1 MAATCDAPLLSRLAD
16 YAVAIASA
24 DEKQLAVQESALYRA
39 GLRQFAVRTAVARSV
54 LLLEA
59 GEARAAL
66 EHADSAWSQAGLR
79 GRDLCGLF
87 APLDRAVNLTV
98 REREVAVLV
107 ARGYSLPEIAAR
119 MVLSVRT
126 VENHVFSASHKV
138 GADVSA
144 GRT

>member
-1 MAATCDAPLLSRLAD
+1 
-16 YAVAIASA
+16 
-24 DEKQLAVQESALYRA
+24 
-39 GLRQFAVRTAVARSV
+39 
-54 LLLEA
+54 
-59 GEARAAL
+59 
-66 EHADSAWSQAGLR
+66 WSQAGLR

-138 GADVSA
+138 GAD
-144 GRT
+144 GREGLARAARTWLTCGRR